1 MFSSSASSQSF
12 KTFVAQSVRFD
23 VAYISLLVALFKS
36 NNMNLTIS
44 MPSLELPKVKETL
57 LLVQIVLRYQK
68 I

>member
-12 KTFVAQSVRFD
+12 KNLVAQSVRFD